1 MKLVIQR
8 IKEASMVC
16 DERSVAVSAGL
27 CVLFCAVNG
36 DSDSDAVLLAKK
48 TAGLRIFTDENDK
61 MNLSVNDIGGEV
73 LAVPNFTLAAD
84 SKKGNRP
91 SFIESERPD
100 RANYLFELYKN
111 ELIKNG
117 IRRVESGV
125 FGADMLVTIANNG
138 PVTIIMDTN
147 EWKK

>member
-1 MKLVIQR
+1 
-8 IKEASMVC
+8 MVC